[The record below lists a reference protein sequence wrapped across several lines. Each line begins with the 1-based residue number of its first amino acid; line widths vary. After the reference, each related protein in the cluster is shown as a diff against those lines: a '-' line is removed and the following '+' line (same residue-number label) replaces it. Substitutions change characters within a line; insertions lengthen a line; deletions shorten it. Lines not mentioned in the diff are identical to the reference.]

1 MKRIVIQLILIIGAI
16 ILALL
21 IWKSIQKPINF
32 ETEKKIRYDKVIE
45 RLNDIR
51 NAQIA
56 FKDVHGKFCG
66 NWDSLITFVKY
77 DSIPAVRKIGMLT
90 DSMIETGLDEKAAMI
105 KGLIVR
111 DTVKVKILDEIFTSN
126 YPVEELGVIPNSNG
140 EKFWLQ
146 QTTVTSSSGVK
157 VPVFEVRAHNN
168 QILYELLDDYKQ
180 EIVTLNEQ
188 NRVNNL
194 YPGLKVGSVEEANN
208 NAGNWE

>member
-1 MKRIVIQLILIIGAI
+1 MKRIVVQLILIIGAI
-16 ILALL
+16 VLALL
-21 IWKSIQKPINF
+21 TWKSIQTPINF
-32 ETEKKIRYDKVIE
+32 EKEKKIRYDKVIE

-51 NAQIA
+51 KAQIA
-56 FKDVHGKFCG
+56 FKDVHGRFCD

-168 QILYELLDDYKQ
+168 QILYELLVDYKQ
-180 EIVTLNEQ
+180 EIVNLNEQ
-188 NRVNNL
+188 SRVNNL
-194 YPGLKVGSVEEANN
+194 YPGLKVGSVEESNN

>member
-1 MKRIVIQLILIIGAI
+1 MKRIVVQLILITGAI
-16 ILALL
+16 VLALL
-21 IWKSIQKPINF
+21 TWKSIQTPINF
-32 ETEKKIRYDKVIE
+32 EKEKKIRYNKVIE

-51 NAQIA
+51 KAQIA
-56 FKDVHGKFCG
+56 FKDVHGRFCG

-146 QTTVTSSSGVK
+146 QTMVTSSSGVK

-180 EIVTLNEQ
+180 EIVNLNEQ
-188 NRVNNL
+188 SRVNNL
-194 YPGLKVGSVEEANN
+194 YPGLKVGSVEESNN

>member
-51 NAQIA
+51 KAQIA

-168 QILYELLDDYKQ
+168 QILYELLDDYKK

>member
-51 NAQIA
+51 KAQIA

-188 NRVNNL
+188 SRINNL

>member
-1 MKRIVIQLILIIGAI
+1 LT
-16 ILALL
+16 
-21 IWKSIQKPINF
+21 WKSIQKPINF
-32 ETEKKIRYDKVIE
+32 EKEKKIRYDKVIE

-51 NAQIA
+51 KAQIA

-111 DTVKVKILDEIFTSN
+111 DTLKVKILDEIFTSN
-126 YPVEELGVIPNSNG
+126 YPIEKLGVIPNSNG
-140 EKFWLQ
+140 EKFWLS
-146 QTTVTSSSGVK
+146 QTIITSNSGVK

-168 QILYELLDDYKQ
+168 QILFELLDDYKQ
-180 EIVTLNEQ
+180 EIVNLNEQ
-188 NRVNNL
+188 CRVNNL